1 MNRCATVIYSRSG
14 FGALS
19 YERSDQTAPRGR
31 RGFWSDEFVTLI
43 ILRELHERR
52 SRGEAA
58 ATVHHLSTLRGMP
71 TQRDQRIRRLL
82 ENLQGQGLVSKV
94 AIGELT
100 GFQVNDAGERWWVVH
115 QSVLG
120 LFRSIRDEDAN
131 P

>member
-1 MNRCATVIYSRSG
+1 MRHGYLLA
-14 FGALS
+14 FGIRVSSVAPDRP
-19 YERSDQTAPRGR
+19 ERRGR

-52 SRGEAA
+52 LRGEAA

-71 TQRDQRIRRLL
+71 TQKDQRIRRLL
-82 ENLQGQGLVSKV
+82 ESLHGQGLVSKS
-94 AIGELT
+94 AIGQLT
-100 GFQVNDAGERWWVVH
+100 GFQLNDTGERWWVVN

-120 LFRSIRDEDAN
+120 LFRSMRGEDAN